1 MHFYFCNTLSYHC
14 SAFTQIHFDLSK
26 MSENRCPVY
35 PVYQSKFFL
44 HVKSCTSQNLITYH
58 YIMYNQICPWITC
71 SVVIVK
77 ILVMDYL
84 GSSVV
89 VELCS
94 SHKNNSHGVLT
105 QFSCSKTLFI
115 TCSRSHRVHSHHLV
129 VVSGSRR
136 QSSQLNREC
145 EVGSSEVV
153 PTLSLLVE
161 GRQ

>member
-1 MHFYFCNTLSYHC
+1 MQFYFCNTLSYHC

-44 HVKSCTSQNLITYH
+44 HGKSCTSQNLITYH
-58 YIMYNQICPWITC
+58 FIMYNQIWPWITC

-84 GSSVV
+84 RSSVV
-89 VELCS
+89 KLCS

-105 QFSCSKTLFI
+105 HFSCCKVLLI
-115 TCSRSHRVHSHHLV
+115 TCSRSHRVHSHHLIV
-129 VVSGSRR
+129 VCGPRG
-136 QSSQLNREC
+136 QSSQLNREW

-153 PTLSLLVE
+153 ATVSVLVE
-161 GRQ
+161 GCQ